1 MTETSNRELVI
12 EELANLPDVGMIE
25 VLDFVRFL
33 KSQLKRMNPEERFD
47 RAWMV
52 ARRFAVEQGITDEDI
67 DAENVAVRQI
77 VTCTLPGD
85 MI

>member
-1 MTETSNRELVI
+1 METSNRELVI
-12 EELANLPDVGMIE
+12 EELATLPDVGMIE

-52 ARRFAVEQGITDEDI
+52 ARRIAAEQGVTEEDIAVEIS
-67 DAENVAVRQI
+67 AVRQREQ
-77 VTCTLPGD
+77 
-85 MI
+85 